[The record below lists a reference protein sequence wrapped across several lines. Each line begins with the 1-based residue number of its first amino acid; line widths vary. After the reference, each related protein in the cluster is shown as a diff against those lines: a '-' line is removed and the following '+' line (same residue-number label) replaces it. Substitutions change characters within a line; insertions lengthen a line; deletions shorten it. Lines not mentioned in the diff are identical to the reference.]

1 MDFNKFKDVENIK
14 KEGIALWNDIVSEVK
29 QLKNINGEK
38 FKSGFNTYFV
48 DYLKNDYVKFD
59 GRVSRRQYWMFALY
73 SMLISFVLGFVG
85 GLIPFLSIISL
96 LYVLAILVPSVGL
109 GIRRLH
115 DLNLSGWF
123 FLICIIPF
131 IGGIACC
138 FVCRAMKKK
147 IILVPQLNKLY
158 CFVKKEQAQK
168 ACFFIIRES
177 CAL

>member
-131 IGGIACC
+131 IGGFCC
-138 FVCRAMKKK
+138 FVCRATKRK

-158 CFVKKEQAQK
+158 CLVKKEQAQK

>member
-1 MDFNKFKDVENIK
+1 MDFNKFKDAENIK

-131 IGGIACC
+131 IGGIA
-138 FVCRAMKKK
+138 
-147 IILVPQLNKLY
+147 LVLLFCLPGDE
-158 CFVKKEQAQK
+158 KENNFGAAAK
-168 ACFFIIRES
+168 
-177 CAL
+177 

>member
-14 KEGIALWNDIVSEVK
+14 KEGIALWNDIVLEVK
-29 QLKNINGEK
+29 LLKNINGEK
-38 FKSGFNTYFV
+38 FKSDFV

-131 IGGIACC
+131 IGGIA
-138 FVCRAMKKK
+138 
-147 IILVPQLNKLY
+147 LVLLFCLPGDE
-158 CFVKKEQAQK
+158 KENNFGAAAK
-168 ACFFIIRES
+168 
-177 CAL
+177 